1 MPIHIV
7 WNWNG
12 TLKDDRTDL
21 LDAVNHTLQG
31 LNAPPI
37 DLHTYQT
44 SARAKTT
51 PTRASCSDH
60 DLNDL
65 RIWASRQAGSEPKP
79 RPQDVPGLPSSIPH
93 PSDGFTRVGPMT
105 PHLTV
110 RPLPCAVPRHA
121 VGA

>member
-1 MPIHIV
+1 VGLERQSQGRSNRSPRCREPH
-7 WNWNG
+7 
-12 TLKDDRTDL
+12 
-21 LDAVNHTLQG
+21 LQG

-44 SARAKTT
+44 SAGAKTT

-60 DLNDL
+60 DLPDL
-65 RIWASRQAGSEPKP
+65 RTWASRPASSEPKP
-79 RPQDVPGLPSSIPH
+79 PPGKTSPGLRSSVPH

-105 PHLTV
+105 ARLTV
-110 RPLPCAVPRHA
+110 RPVPCAVPRHA